1 MNLNFMV
8 MASRFIFSVL
18 VLCNGLLFFSCADDD
33 ERPAAE
39 SPVNEEQPA
48 IPSIPSIPSNP
59 VLAPSLSPQ
68 REAVLTDYRNYL
80 ATAVS
85 NNGWTG
91 DVSTCDA
98 GDVPMLVREQAMKRW
113 DYYRRQVGFSRA
125 LVLDESLSREAQETV
140 LIMQA
145 NNILTH
151 SLTEEIGPKCYTS
164 KAVEYARRFNLG
176 ADRNGPLP
184 LSEAIDDFVA
194 DFGVGNELV
203 GHRAWLLHPKVHHVL
218 LAATDSAVVVGW
230 GWQIDDVLE
239 DPLDPA
245 IADGLIFASWPP
257 AGFVVADLVYDR
269 WSLHYF
275 SKVDDEDIEQAEIA
289 MVRKD
294 TSEDIA
300 LRVIARYNRGISGL
314 RTIVWEPNI
323 EKPIDEND
331 ITYRVLL
338 HGFMVTK
345 EEKKIAYEVTMVAS
359 DVP

>member
-1 MNLNFMV
+1 MNLNFMI

-48 IPSIPSIPSNP
+48 IPSNP
-59 VLAPSLSPQ
+59 VLAPSISP
-68 REAVLTDYRNYL
+68 REAVLADYRNYL
-80 ATAVS
+80 ATAVR

-113 DYYRRQVGFSRA
+113 DYYRRQVGFTSA
-125 LVLDESLSREAQETV
+125 LVLDEVLSLEAQQTALLLKANKI
-140 LIMQA
+140 LIHEPTMDEA
-145 NNILTH
+145 
-151 SLTEEIGPKCYTS
+151 PRCYTS
-164 KAVEYARRFNLG
+164 KAVEYAIFNIG
-176 ADRNGPLP
+176 DHPKSFPLTRAI
-184 LSEAIDDFVA
+184 EAFMKDL
-194 DFGVGNELV
+194 GVGNERV
-203 GHRAWLLHPKVHHVL
+203 GHRARLLHPKVHHVF
-218 LAATDSAVVVGW
+218 LAATNSTVVVGW

-257 AGFVVADLVYDR
+257 KGFVIADLVPDR

-300 LRVIARYNRGISGL
+300 LRVIARHNKGISGL
-314 RTIVWEPNI
+314 RTIVWEPEI
-323 EKPIDEND
+323 EKPTSSDED
-331 ITYRVLL
+331 IVYQVFLR
-338 HGFMVTK
+338 GFMVEG
-345 EEKKIAYEVTMVAS
+345 EEKKIDYEVTLIHAN
-359 DVP
+359 